1 MKLKANRGD
10 IDALKVVIAA
20 EEASAANGKRL
31 QIFLQV
37 WVGMKQELLA
47 FVTSLYFKSFCNIA

>member
-20 EEASAANGKRL
+20 GEASAANGKRL

-37 WVGMKQELLA
+37 
-47 FVTSLYFKSFCNIA
+47 